1 MNAQE
6 LIFYFLKQQKLYSTI
21 TIVSL
26 ENDCI
31 TKQGK
36 ETFIINSCD
45 VYDSMQ
51 ISCQGSVLVVCT
63 LEIRLKAIRS

>member
-26 ENDCI
+26 ENDCV
-31 TKQGK
+31 TNQGK

-45 VYDSMQ
+45 VYDSM
-51 ISCQGSVLVVCT
+51 
-63 LEIRLKAIRS
+63 